1 MYPNWCIYHL
11 IVHSQFSEPHLCRKR
26 HQRMR
31 DKDNYSRSA
40 SQHER
45 QFCKIM
51 TRAVASK
58 MKTETLA
65 SDILLSV
72 FDVFSHLNQPKN
84 LEGEFNH
91 AHCPSHDLF
100 FWEWD
105 CPDDR
110 PLPTEANKKELIS
123 KRDSK
128 TKIKTNSTVAHK
140 MVLFEGRK
148 PKNTTNGLNSPA
160 MQDNSFKVN

>member
-1 MYPNWCIYHL
+1 MSSSQCEKKVNKNNPAQRKNDMYPNWCIYHL
-11 IVHSQFSEPHLCRKR
+11 IVHSQYSEPHLCRKR

-72 FDVFSHLNQPKN
+72 FDVFSHLNQPEN

-100 FWEWD
+100 FWIQTLGM
-105 CPDDR
+105 R
-110 PLPTEANKKELIS
+110 LPWWQT
-123 KRDSK
+123 
-128 TKIKTNSTVAHK
+128 
-140 MVLFEGRK
+140 
-148 PKNTTNGLNSPA
+148 TTNWSKQKGTDFKKRF
-160 MQDNSFKVN
+160 QDKNCCT